1 MTRRTDMKRKNIPL
15 LLVLIVL
22 STLVLGACSGK
33 DEPASDIVGKW
44 SYTTEGGNEQTYIFN
59 SDGTIELITALG
71 NASGTYQVE
80 GDTISYTMLMPN
92 NKSKSD
98 SMTFKLN
105 KDALDL
111 TMNGHTYT
119 YKKVS

>member
-1 MTRRTDMKRKNIPL
+1 MKRKNIPL

-33 DEPASDIVGKW
+33 DEASSDIVGKW

-119 YKKVS
+119 YKKVN